1 MVSAKKAVSAKKTT
15 IKISETVT
23 ANAENQKPYLGEQ
36 YLSLRNQARSLY
48 DNSDWSNEHIAAK
61 LNISV
66 RTFSRLRKFWGW
78 PQRPPLNK
86 RRALA
91 SIELIEPP
99 GNAASLNARFI
110 CQLRRELETVEKM
123 LTQTPDAVVPAAAA
137 ERRAKTIASLVRSFS
152 DIRRLEIIKEGDT
165 NADFP
170 TTLEELRAELARRL
184 DQLRDARG
192 SGDSD

>member
-1 MVSAKKAVSAKKTT
+1 MVSAKKAVSAKKIAT
-15 IKISETVT
+15 KSISETMTV
-23 ANAENQKPYLGEQ
+23 NAETQDP
-36 YLSLRNQARSLY
+36 YLSLRDQARALY

-61 LNISV
+61 LSISI

-78 PQRPPLNK
+78 PPRPPLNK

-99 GNAASLNARFI
+99 GNAASLNAQFI

-152 DIRRLEIIKEGDT
+152 DIRRLETTKEGDA

>member
-1 MVSAKKAVSAKKTT
+1 MVSAKKAVLAKKTA
-15 IKISETVT
+15 IKPISETVT
-23 ANAENQKPYLGEQ
+23 ANAETQDH
-36 YLSLRNQARSLY
+36 YLSLRDQARALY

-61 LNISV
+61 LSISI

-78 PQRPPLNK
+78 PPLNK

-99 GNAASLNARFI
+99 GSAASLNAQFI

-152 DIRRLEIIKEGDT
+152 DIRRLETTKEGDA

>member
-1 MVSAKKAVSAKKTT
+1 MVSAKKAVSAKKIAT
-15 IKISETVT
+15 KSISETMTV
-23 ANAENQKPYLGEQ
+23 NAETQDP
-36 YLSLRNQARSLY
+36 YLSLRDQARALY

-61 LNISV
+61 LSISI

-78 PQRPPLNK
+78 PPRPPLNK

-99 GNAASLNARFI
+99 GNAASLNAQFI

-123 LTQTPDAVVPAAAA
+123 LTQTPDAVIPAAAA

-152 DIRRLEIIKEGDT
+152 DIRRLETTKEGDA